1 MHLATYVAGQ
11 YTRRTTYLQMQT
23 MNYQILYTNGRDVS
37 ACEYLT
43 ARSYMEAWSK
53 GTARAQGHER
63 VLDVVPMTD
72 TYKEFWLTTKS
83 KEWLLLNAIECWLY
97 YCDEKLELTDTYK
110 AMRDEYR
117 ALVDAENSKD
127 APVVERSETPD
138 VPTTPK
144 RTRSRSTKWF
154 TLTRLVYTRWP

>member
-1 MHLATYVAGQ
+1 M
-11 YTRRTTYLQMQT
+11 
-23 MNYQILYTNGRDVS
+23 
-37 ACEYLT
+37 
-43 ARSYMEAWSK
+43 
-53 GTARAQGHER
+53 
-63 VLDVVPMTD
+63 
-72 TYKEFWLTTKS
+72 TTKS

-144 RTRSRSTKWF
+144 RTRSRSTK
-154 TLTRLVYTRWP
+154 